1 MNRFSLLYMTA
12 LPIVRTYTDA
22 EGIDIT
28 FYEWP
33 VAKPK
38 GCVQLVHGLGEHA
51 RRYDHLAA
59 ALNRAGYSVYADDH
73 RGHGSTGLRM
83 TAEGTTKKQGNLGK
97 GGMSAVYEGVRQLSH
112 IIVGENPEEPLV
124 LLGHSWGSMIAQ
136 RIYNKYSDEYDGLV
150 LSGSSILIPGVVP
163 SSGFNKKWAKTPDAS
178 GYEWLSRDEEVGRE
192 FLADP
197 KNFPE
202 TAIQVFGI
210 TNTTKLMGV
219 PSKQIDSHVPIL
231 LMAGSADPLGGEKGN
246 KKLLDAY
253 RKAGV
258 HDVELVVYHDA
269 RHEIFNELNND
280 EVISDLVSW
289 LDDRLVV
296 HT

>member
-1 MNRFSLLYMTA
+1 MTA
-12 LPIVRTYTDA
+12 LPIVRIYTDA

-33 VAKPK
+33 VAQPK

-51 RRYDHLAA
+51 RRYDHLSA

-73 RGHGSTGLRM
+73 RGHGATGLRM

-97 GGMSAVYEGVRQLSH
+97 GGMAAVYAGVRQLSH
-112 IIVGENPEEPLV
+112 IIVGENPEEPLI

-136 RIYNKYSDEYDGLV
+136 RIFNKYSDEYDGLV
-150 LSGSSILIPGVVP
+150 LSGSSILIPGVTP
-163 SSGFNKKWAKTPDAS
+163 SSGFNRKWAKTPNSS

-210 TNTTKLMGV
+210 TNAAKLMGI

-231 LMAGSADPLGGEKGN
+231 LMAGSDDPLGGEKGN
-246 KKLLDAY
+246 KRLLDAY

-269 RHEIFNELNND
+269 RHEIFNEINKD
-280 EVISDLVSW
+280 EVIEDLVSW
-289 LDDRLVV
+289 LDDRLAV

>member
-1 MNRFSLLYMTA
+1 MTA

-22 EGIDIT
+22 QGIDIT

-33 VAKPK
+33 VAQPK

-59 ALNRAGYSVYADDH
+59 VLNRAGFSVYADDH
-73 RGHGSTGLRM
+73 RGHGATGLRM

-97 GGMSAVYEGVRQLSH
+97 GGMAAVFEGVRQLSH

-136 RIYNKYSDEYDGLV
+136 RIFNKYSDEYDGLV
-150 LSGSSILIPGVVP
+150 LSGSSILIPGVTP
-163 SSGFNKKWAKTPDAS
+163 SSGFNKKWAKTPNSS
-178 GYEWLSRDEEVGRE
+178 GYEWLSRDEEVGRD

-210 TNTTKLMGV
+210 TNAAKLMGI

-231 LMAGSADPLGGEKGN
+231 LMAGSDDPLGGEKGN
-246 KKLLDAY
+246 KRLLDAY

-269 RHEIFNELNND
+269 RHEIFNEINKD
-280 EVISDLVSW
+280 EVIADLVAW
-289 LDDRLVV
+289 LDDRLDA
-296 HT
+296 HEHLDEI

>member
-1 MNRFSLLYMTA
+1 MTA
-12 LPIVRTYTDA
+12 LPIVRIYTDA
-22 EGIDIT
+22 QGIDIT

-73 RGHGSTGLRM
+73 RGHGATGLRM

-97 GGMSAVYEGVRQLSH
+97 GGMAAVFEGVRQLSH

-136 RIYNKYSDEYDGLV
+136 RIFNKYSDEYDGLV
-150 LSGSSILIPGVVP
+150 LSGSSILIPGVTP
-163 SSGFNKKWAKTPDAS
+163 SSGFNKKWAKTPNSS

-210 TNTTKLMGV
+210 TNAAKLMGI

-231 LMAGSADPLGGEKGN
+231 LMAGSEDPLGGEKGN
-246 KKLLDAY
+246 KRLLDAY

-269 RHEIFNELNND
+269 RHEIFNEINKD
-280 EVISDLVSW
+280 EVIADLVAW

>member
-1 MNRFSLLYMTA
+1 MTA
-12 LPIVRTYTDA
+12 LPIVRIYTDA
-22 EGIDIT
+22 QGIDIT

-59 ALNRAGYSVYADDH
+59 ALNRAGFSVYADDH
-73 RGHGSTGLRM
+73 RGHGATGLRM

-97 GGMSAVYEGVRQLSH
+97 GGMAAVFEGVRQLSH

-136 RIYNKYSDEYDGLV
+136 RIFNQYSDEYDGLV
-150 LSGSSILIPGVVP
+150 LSGSSILIPGVTP
-163 SSGFNKKWAKTPDAS
+163 SSGFNKKWAKTPNSS

-210 TNTTKLMGV
+210 TNAAKLMGI

-231 LMAGSADPLGGEKGN
+231 LMAGSDDPLGGEKGN
-246 KKLLDAY
+246 KRLLDAY

-258 HDVELVVYHDA
+258 HDVELVIYHDA
-269 RHEIFNELNND
+269 RHEIFNEINKD
-280 EVISDLVSW
+280 EVIADLVAW

>member
-1 MNRFSLLYMTA
+1 MTA
-12 LPIVRTYTDA
+12 LPIVRIYTDA
-22 EGIDIT
+22 QGIDIT

-73 RGHGSTGLRM
+73 RGHGATGLRM

-97 GGMSAVYEGVRQLSH
+97 GGMAAVFEGVRQLSH

-136 RIYNKYSDEYDGLV
+136 RIFNQYSDEYDGLV
-150 LSGSSILIPGVVP
+150 LSGSSILIPGVTP
-163 SSGFNKKWAKTPDAS
+163 SSGFNKKWAKTPNSS

-210 TNTTKLMGV
+210 TNAAKLMGI

-231 LMAGSADPLGGEKGN
+231 LMAGSDDPLGGEKGN
-246 KKLLDAY
+246 KRLLDAY

-258 HDVELVVYHDA
+258 HDVELVIYHDA
-269 RHEIFNELNND
+269 RHEIFNEINKD
-280 EVISDLVSW
+280 EVIADLVAW

>member
-1 MNRFSLLYMTA
+1 MTA

-33 VAKPK
+33 VAQPK

-51 RRYDHLAA
+51 RRYDHVAA
-59 ALNRAGYSVYADDH
+59 ALNRAGFSVYADDH
-73 RGHGSTGLRM
+73 RGHGATGLRM
-83 TAEGTTKKQGNLGK
+83 TAEGITKKQGNLGP
-97 GGMSAVYEGVRQLSH
+97 GGMAAVFAGVRQLSH

-124 LLGHSWGSMIAQ
+124 LIGHSWGSMIAQ

-150 LSGSSILIPGVVP
+150 LSGSSILIPGVTP
-163 SSGFNKKWAKTPDAS
+163 SSGFNKKWNKTPNS
-178 GYEWLSRDEEVGRE
+178 TGYEWLSRDEEVGRD
-192 FLADP
+192 FLNDP

-202 TAIQVFGI
+202 NAIQVFGI
-210 TNTTKLMGV
+210 TNTAKLMGV

-231 LMAGSADPLGGEKGN
+231 IMAGSADPLGGEKGN

-258 HDVELVVYHDA
+258 HDVELVIYHDA
-269 RHEIFNELNND
+269 RHEIFNEINKQ
-280 EVISDLVSW
+280 EVLEDLIAW
-289 LDDRLVV
+289 LDDRLDA
-296 HT
+296 HEHLDEI

>member
-1 MNRFSLLYMTA
+1 MTA

-33 VAKPK
+33 VAAPK
-38 GCVQLVHGLGEHA
+38 GCIQLVHGLGEHG
-51 RRYDHLAA
+51 RRYDHVAA

-73 RGHGSTGLRM
+73 RGHGATGLRM
-83 TAEGTTKKQGNLGK
+83 TAEGITKKQGNLGP
-97 GGMSAVYEGVRQLSH
+97 GGMAAVFSGVRQLSH

-136 RIYNKYSDEYDGLV
+136 RIFNKYSDEYDGLV
-150 LSGSSILIPGVVP
+150 LSGSSILIPGLVP
-163 SSGFNKKWAKTPDAS
+163 SSGFNKKWNKQPDAS
-178 GYEWLSRDEEVGRE
+178 GYEWLSRDEEVGRD

-210 TNTTKLMGV
+210 TNTAKLMGT
-219 PSKQIDSHVPIL
+219 PSKQIDSHVPIYIV
-231 LMAGSADPLGGEKGN
+231 AGSDDPIGGEKGN

-258 HDVELVVYHDA
+258 HDVELVIYHDA
-269 RHEIFNELNND
+269 RHEVFNEINKQ
-280 EVISDLVSW
+280 EVLADLVAW
-289 LDDRLVV
+289 LDDRLNA
-296 HT
+296 HEHLDEI

>member
-1 MNRFSLLYMTA
+1 MTA
-12 LPIVRTYTDA
+12 LPIVRIYTDA
-22 EGIDIT
+22 QGIDIT

-33 VAKPK
+33 VAQPK

-59 ALNRAGYSVYADDH
+59 ALNRAGFSVYADDH
-73 RGHGSTGLRM
+73 RGHGATGLRM

-97 GGMSAVYEGVRQLSH
+97 GGMAAVFEGVRQLSH

-136 RIYNKYSDEYDGLV
+136 RIFNKYSDEYDGLV
-150 LSGSSILIPGVVP
+150 LSGSSILIPGVTP
-163 SSGFNKKWAKTPDAS
+163 SSGFNKKWAKTPNSS
-178 GYEWLSRDEEVGRE
+178 GYEWLSRDEEVGRD

-210 TNTTKLMGV
+210 TNAAKLMGI

-231 LMAGSADPLGGEKGN
+231 LMAGSDDPLGGEKGN
-246 KKLLDAY
+246 KRLLDAY

-269 RHEIFNELNND
+269 RHEIFNEINKD
-280 EVISDLVSW
+280 EVIADLVAW
-289 LDDRLVV
+289 LDDRLDA
-296 HT
+296 HEHLDEI

>member
-1 MNRFSLLYMTA
+1 MTA
-12 LPIVRTYTDA
+12 LPIVRIYTDA
-22 EGIDIT
+22 QGIDIT

-59 ALNRAGYSVYADDH
+59 ALNRAGFSVYADDH
-73 RGHGSTGLRM
+73 RGHGATGLRM

-97 GGMSAVYEGVRQLSH
+97 GGMPAVFEGVRQLSH

-136 RIYNKYSDEYDGLV
+136 RIFNKYSDEYDGLV
-150 LSGSSILIPGVVP
+150 LSGSSILIPGVTP
-163 SSGFNKKWAKTPDAS
+163 SSGFNKKWAKTPNSS

-210 TNTTKLMGV
+210 TNAAKLMGV

-231 LMAGSADPLGGEKGN
+231 LMAGSDDPLGGEKGN
-246 KKLLDAY
+246 KRLLDAY

-269 RHEIFNELNND
+269 RHEIFNEINKD
-280 EVISDLVSW
+280 EVIADLVAW

>member
-1 MNRFSLLYMTA
+1 MTA
-12 LPIVRTYTDA
+12 LPIVRIYTDA

-33 VAKPK
+33 VAQPK

-73 RGHGSTGLRM
+73 RGHGATGLRM

-97 GGMSAVYEGVRQLSH
+97 GGMAAVFEGVRQLSH

-136 RIYNKYSDEYDGLV
+136 RIFNKYSDEYDGLV
-150 LSGSSILIPGVVP
+150 LSGSSILIPGVTP
-163 SSGFNKKWAKTPDAS
+163 SSGFNKKWAKTPNS
-178 GYEWLSRDEEVGRE
+178 TGYEWLSRDEEVGRE

-210 TNTTKLMGV
+210 TNAAKLMGI

-231 LMAGSADPLGGEKGN
+231 LMAGSDDPLGGEKGN
-246 KKLLDAY
+246 KRLLDAY

-269 RHEIFNELNND
+269 RHEIFNEINKED
-280 EVISDLVSW
+280 VIEDLVAW
-289 LDDRLVV
+289 LDDRLAV
-296 HT
+296 HTSQQPLQ

>member
-1 MNRFSLLYMTA
+1 MTA

-33 VAKPK
+33 VAQPK

-51 RRYDHLAA
+51 RRYDHVAA

-73 RGHGSTGLRM
+73 RGHGATGLRM
-83 TAEGTTKKQGNLGK
+83 TAEGITKKQGNLGP
-97 GGMSAVYEGVRQLSH
+97 GGMAAVFSGVRQLSH

-124 LLGHSWGSMIAQ
+124 MIGHSWGSMIAQ
-136 RIYNKYSDEYDGLV
+136 RIFNKYSDEYDGLV
-150 LSGSSILIPGVVP
+150 LSGSSILIPGVTP
-163 SSGFNKKWAKTPDAS
+163 SSGFNKKWNKVADSS

-192 FLADP
+192 FLQDP

-210 TNTTKLMGV
+210 TNAAKLMGL

-231 LMAGSADPLGGEKGN
+231 LMAGSEDPLGGEKGN
-246 KKLLDAY
+246 KRLLDAY
-253 RKAGV
+253 RKVGA
-258 HDVELVVYHDA
+258 HDVELVIYHEA
-269 RHEIFNELNND
+269 RHEVFNEINKE
-280 EVISDLVSW
+280 EVLADLIAW
-289 LDDRLVV
+289 LDDRLDA
-296 HT
+296 HEHLDEI

>member
-1 MNRFSLLYMTA
+1 MTA

-150 LSGSSILIPGVVP
+150 LSGSSILIPGDVP
-163 SSGFNKKWAKTPDAS
+163 SSGFNKKWAKTPDAT

-192 FLADP
+192 FLTDP

-210 TNTTKLMGV
+210 TNTAKLMGV

>member
-1 MNRFSLLYMTA
+1 MTA

-22 EGIDIT
+22 QGIDIT

-33 VAKPK
+33 VAQPK

-73 RGHGSTGLRM
+73 RGHGATGLRM

-97 GGMSAVYEGVRQLSH
+97 GGMAAVFEGVRQLSH
-112 IIVGENPEEPLV
+112 IILGENPEEPLV

-136 RIYNKYSDEYDGLV
+136 RIFNKYSDEYEGLV
-150 LSGSSILIPGVVP
+150 LSGSSILIPGVTP
-163 SSGFNKKWAKTPDAS
+163 SSGFNKKWSKTPNSS

-210 TNTTKLMGV
+210 TNAAKLMGT

-231 LMAGSADPLGGEKGN
+231 LMAGSDDPLGGEKGN
-246 KKLLDAY
+246 KRLLDAY
-253 RKAGV
+253 RRAGV

-269 RHEIFNELNND
+269 RHEIFNEINKD
-280 EVISDLVSW
+280 EVIGDLVAW
-289 LDDRLVV
+289 LNDRLDAHEHLDEV
-296 HT
+296 

>member
-1 MNRFSLLYMTA
+1 MTA

-22 EGIDIT
+22 QGIDIT

-73 RGHGSTGLRM
+73 RGHGATGLRM

-97 GGMSAVYEGVRQLSH
+97 GGMSAVFEGVRQLSH

-136 RIYNKYSDEYDGLV
+136 RIFNKYSDEYDGLV
-150 LSGSSILIPGVVP
+150 LSGSSILIPGVTP
-163 SSGFNKKWAKTPDAS
+163 SSGFNKKWAKTPNSS

-210 TNTTKLMGV
+210 TNAAKLMGI

-231 LMAGSADPLGGEKGN
+231 LMAGSDDPLGGEKGN
-246 KKLLDAY
+246 KRLLDAY

-269 RHEIFNELNND
+269 RHEIFNEINKD
-280 EVISDLVSW
+280 EVIADLVAW
-289 LDDRLVV
+289 LDDRLDA
-296 HT
+296 HEHLDEI

>member
-1 MNRFSLLYMTA
+1 MTA

-33 VAKPK
+33 VAAPK
-38 GCVQLVHGLGEHA
+38 GCIQLVHGLGEHA
-51 RRYDHLAA
+51 RRYDHVAA

-73 RGHGSTGLRM
+73 RGHGATGLRM
-83 TAEGTTKKQGNLGK
+83 TAEGITKKQGNLGP
-97 GGMSAVYEGVRQLSH
+97 GGMPAVFAGVRQLSH

-150 LSGSSILIPGVVP
+150 LSGSALLIPGMVP
-163 SSGFNKKWAKTPDAS
+163 SSGFNKKWNKTPDAT

-192 FLADP
+192 FLKDP

-210 TNTTKLMGV
+210 NNTAKLMGV
-219 PSKQIDSHVPIL
+219 PSKQIDSHVPIYIV
-231 LMAGSADPLGGEKGN
+231 AGSADPLGGEKGN

-258 HDVELVVYHDA
+258 HDVELVIYHDA
-269 RHEIFNELNND
+269 RHEVFNETNKQ
-280 EVISDLVSW
+280 EVIADLVSW
-289 LDDRLVV
+289 LDDRLNA
-296 HT
+296 HEHLDEI

>member
-1 MNRFSLLYMTA
+1 MTA

-22 EGIDIT
+22 QGIDIT

-33 VAKPK
+33 VAQPK

-59 ALNRAGYSVYADDH
+59 ALNRAGFSVYADDH
-73 RGHGSTGLRM
+73 RGHGATGLRM

-97 GGMSAVYEGVRQLSH
+97 GGMAAVFEGVRQLSH

-136 RIYNKYSDEYDGLV
+136 RIFNKYSDEYDGLV
-150 LSGSSILIPGVVP
+150 LSGSSILIPGVTP
-163 SSGFNKKWAKTPDAS
+163 SSGFNKKWAKTPNSS
-178 GYEWLSRDEEVGRE
+178 GYEWLSRDEEVGRD

-210 TNTTKLMGV
+210 TNAAKLMGI

-231 LMAGSADPLGGEKGN
+231 LMAGSDDPLGGEKGN
-246 KKLLDAY
+246 KRLLDAY

-269 RHEIFNELNND
+269 RHEIFNEINKD
-280 EVISDLVSW
+280 EVIADLVAW
-289 LDDRLVV
+289 LDDRLDA
-296 HT
+296 HEHLDEI

>member
-1 MNRFSLLYMTA
+1 MTA
-12 LPIVRTYTDA
+12 LPIVRIYTDA
-22 EGIDIT
+22 QGIDIT

-59 ALNRAGYSVYADDH
+59 ALNRAGFSVYADDH
-73 RGHGSTGLRM
+73 RGHGATGLRM

-97 GGMSAVYEGVRQLSH
+97 GGMSAVFEGVRQLSH

-136 RIYNKYSDEYDGLV
+136 RIFNKYSDEYDGLV
-150 LSGSSILIPGVVP
+150 LSGSSILIPGVTP
-163 SSGFNKKWAKTPDAS
+163 SSGFNKKWAKTPNSS

-210 TNTTKLMGV
+210 TNAAKLMGI

-231 LMAGSADPLGGEKGN
+231 LMAGSEDPLGGEKGN
-246 KKLLDAY
+246 KRLLDAY

-269 RHEIFNELNND
+269 RHEIFNEINKD
-280 EVISDLVSW
+280 EVIADLVAW

>member
-1 MNRFSLLYMTA
+1 MTA
-12 LPIVRTYTDA
+12 LPIVRIYTDA
-22 EGIDIT
+22 QGIDIT

-73 RGHGSTGLRM
+73 RGHGATGLRM

-97 GGMSAVYEGVRQLSH
+97 GGMAAVFEGVRQLSH

-136 RIYNKYSDEYDGLV
+136 RIFNKYSDEYDGLV
-150 LSGSSILIPGVVP
+150 LSGSSILIPGVTP
-163 SSGFNKKWAKTPDAS
+163 SSGFNKKWAKTPNSS

-210 TNTTKLMGV
+210 TNAAKLMGI

-231 LMAGSADPLGGEKGN
+231 LMAGSDDPLGGEKGN
-246 KKLLDAY
+246 KRLLDAY

-258 HDVELVVYHDA
+258 HDVELVIYHDA
-269 RHEIFNELNND
+269 RHEIFNEINKD
-280 EVISDLVSW
+280 EVIADLVAW

>member
-1 MNRFSLLYMTA
+1 
-12 LPIVRTYTDA
+12 
-22 EGIDIT
+22 
-28 FYEWP
+28 
-33 VAKPK
+33 
-38 GCVQLVHGLGEHA
+38 
-51 RRYDHLAA
+51 
-59 ALNRAGYSVYADDH
+59 
-73 RGHGSTGLRM
+73 M
-83 TAEGTTKKQGNLGK
+83 TAEGITKKQGNLGP
-97 GGMSAVYEGVRQLSH
+97 GGMAAVFSGVRQLSH

-163 SSGFNKKWAKTPDAS
+163 SSGFNKKWNKTPNAT
-178 GYEWLSRDEEVGRE
+178 GYEWLSRDEEVGRD
-192 FLADP
+192 FLNDP

-210 TNTTKLMGV
+210 TNTAKLMGV

-231 LMAGSADPLGGEKGN
+231 IMAGSADPLGGEKGN

-258 HDVELVVYHDA
+258 HDVELVIYHDA
-269 RHEIFNELNND
+269 RHEVFNEINKE
-280 EVISDLVSW
+280 EVIADLVAW
-289 LDDRLVV
+289 LDDRLDA
-296 HT
+296 HEHLDEI

>member
-1 MNRFSLLYMTA
+1 MTA
-12 LPIVRTYTDA
+12 LPIVRIYTDA
-22 EGIDIT
+22 QGIDIT

-33 VAKPK
+33 VAQPK

-59 ALNRAGYSVYADDH
+59 ALNRAGFSVYADDH
-73 RGHGSTGLRM
+73 RGHGATGLRM

-97 GGMSAVYEGVRQLSH
+97 GGTAAVFEGVRQLSH

-136 RIYNKYSDEYDGLV
+136 RIFNKYSDEYDGLV
-150 LSGSSILIPGVVP
+150 LSGSSILIPGLVP
-163 SSGFNKKWAKTPDAS
+163 SSGFNKKWNKRPDAS

-210 TNTTKLMGV
+210 TNTAKLMGT

-231 LMAGSADPLGGEKGN
+231 IMAGTADPLGGEKGN

-253 RKAGV
+253 RKAGAI
-258 HDVELVVYHDA
+258 DVELVVYHDA
-269 RHEIFNELNND
+269 RHEVFNEINKD
-280 EVISDLVSW
+280 EVIGDLVAW
-289 LDDRLVV
+289 LDDRLDA
-296 HT
+296 HEHLDEI

>member
-1 MNRFSLLYMTA
+1 MTA

-22 EGIDIT
+22 QGIDIT

-33 VAKPK
+33 VAQPK

-73 RGHGSTGLRM
+73 RGHGATGLRM

-97 GGMSAVYEGVRQLSH
+97 GGMAAVFEGVRQLSH
-112 IIVGENPEEPLV
+112 IILGENPEEPLV

-136 RIYNKYSDEYDGLV
+136 RIFNKYSDEYDGLV
-150 LSGSSILIPGVVP
+150 LSGSSILIPGVTP
-163 SSGFNKKWAKTPDAS
+163 SSGFNKKWSKTPNSS

-210 TNTTKLMGV
+210 TNAAKLMGT

-231 LMAGSADPLGGEKGN
+231 LMAGSDDPLGGEKGN
-246 KKLLDAY
+246 KRLLDAY
-253 RKAGV
+253 RRAGV

-269 RHEIFNELNND
+269 RHEIFNEINKD
-280 EVISDLVSW
+280 EVIGDLVAW
-289 LDDRLVV
+289 LNDRLDAHEHLDEV
-296 HT
+296 

>member
-1 MNRFSLLYMTA
+1 MTA
-12 LPIVRTYTDA
+12 LPIVRIYTDA
-22 EGIDIT
+22 QGIDIT

-59 ALNRAGYSVYADDH
+59 ALNRAGFSVYADDH
-73 RGHGSTGLRM
+73 RGHGATGLRM

-97 GGMSAVYEGVRQLSH
+97 GGMSAVFEGVRQLSR

-136 RIYNKYSDEYDGLV
+136 RIFNKYSDEYDGLV
-150 LSGSSILIPGVVP
+150 LSGSSILIPGVTP
-163 SSGFNKKWAKTPDAS
+163 SSGFNKKWAKTPNSS

-210 TNTTKLMGV
+210 TNAAKLMGV

-231 LMAGSADPLGGEKGN
+231 LMAGSEDPLGGEKGN
-246 KKLLDAY
+246 KRLLDAY

-258 HDVELVVYHDA
+258 HDVELVIYHDA
-269 RHEIFNELNND
+269 RHEIFNEINKD
-280 EVISDLVSW
+280 EVIADLVAW

>member
-1 MNRFSLLYMTA
+1 MTA

-33 VAKPK
+33 VAQPK
-38 GCVQLVHGLGEHA
+38 GCVQIVHGLGDHA

-73 RGHGSTGLRM
+73 RGHGATGLRM
-83 TAEGTTKKQGNLGK
+83 VAEGTTKQLGNLGK
-97 GGMSAVYEGVRQLSH
+97 GGMSAVFEGVRQLSH

-136 RIYNKYSDEYDGLV
+136 RLFNKYSDEYDGLV
-150 LSGSSILIPGVVP
+150 LTGSSILIPGVTP

-178 GYEWLSRDEEVGRE
+178 GHEWLSRDEQVGRD
-192 FLADP
+192 FAADP
-197 KNFPE
+197 KSFPE

-210 TNTTKLMGV
+210 TNTAKLMGT

-231 LMAGSADPLGGEKGN
+231 LMAGTADPLGGEKGN

-253 RKAGV
+253 RKAGA
-258 HDVELVVYHDA
+258 HDVELIAYHDA
-269 RHEIFNELNND
+269 RHEVFNETNKD
-280 EVISDLVSW
+280 EVIADLVAW
-289 LDDRLVV
+289 LDDRLNA
-296 HT
+296 HEHLDEI

>member
-1 MNRFSLLYMTA
+1 MTA

-22 EGIDIT
+22 QGIDIT

-33 VAKPK
+33 VAQPK

-59 ALNRAGYSVYADDH
+59 ALNRAGFSVYADDH
-73 RGHGSTGLRM
+73 RGHGATGLRM

-97 GGMSAVYEGVRQLSH
+97 GGMAAVFEGVRQLSH

-136 RIYNKYSDEYDGLV
+136 RIFNKYSDEYDGLV
-150 LSGSSILIPGVVP
+150 LSGSSILIPGVTP
-163 SSGFNKKWAKTPDAS
+163 SSGFNKKWAKTPNSS
-178 GYEWLSRDEEVGRE
+178 GYEWLSRDEEVGRD

-210 TNTTKLMGV
+210 TNAAKLMGI

-231 LMAGSADPLGGEKGN
+231 LMAGSDDPLGGEKGN
-246 KKLLDAY
+246 KRLLDAY

-269 RHEIFNELNND
+269 RHEIFNEINKD
-280 EVISDLVSW
+280 EVIADLVAW
-289 LDDRLVV
+289 LDDRLAV
-296 HT
+296 HTSQQPLQ